1 MNDKAE
7 GGHGHAGSTANG
19 DQKTIATENIPI
31 YKTIDGTNTDC
42 IIITTCPTPVT
53 LTVTQEITKQKQ

>member
-1 MNDKAE
+1 MIKLRRTWSCR
-7 GGHGHAGSTANG
+7 STANG

-53 LTVTQEITKQKQ
+53 LTVTQEIRKQKQ